1 MYVSS
6 GWAMQ
11 KKSIPNM
18 LRTGFVS
25 FFSPQGHLV
34 LFRWLLQRVQI
45 SQTPILS
52 SGMLPKHLTSAST
65 SCAGDRW
72 VPHEPP
78 YPVDAFRV
86 PEMQGSLK
94 LQAFT
99 CRVLTVSFSFQWNPI
114 FASRKLLFH
123 SKTRYFVCV
132 VVFFFFLDVW
142 KKCWHDFSNLQLLIH
157 CHCAD
162 KVNCYS
168 EDQKQPVLYKHLFS
182 CANVTGHCVH
192 EFPHVQKHYY
202 SKQTTLSFLTLSSVN
217 NSESFPTFR
226 NIVLVPCV
234 YPETT
239 VIVCMLLMR
248 R

>member
-1 MYVSS
+1 MSHAEEKHPQYAKN
-6 GWAMQ
+6 G
-11 KKSIPNM
+11 IC
-18 LRTGFVS
+18 LF

-123 SKTRYFVCV
+123 SKTRYFVCGGG
-132 VVFFFFLDVW
+132 FFFFGCLEEVLTW
-142 KKCWHDFSNLQLLIH
+142 FQQPSVANSLSLCWQ
-157 CHCAD
+157 
-162 KVNCYS
+162 
-168 EDQKQPVLYKHLFS
+168 
-182 CANVTGHCVH
+182 G
-192 EFPHVQKHYY
+192 
-202 SKQTTLSFLTLSSVN
+202 
-217 NSESFPTFR
+217 
-226 NIVLVPCV
+226 
-234 YPETT
+234 
-239 VIVCMLLMR
+239 
-248 R
+248 